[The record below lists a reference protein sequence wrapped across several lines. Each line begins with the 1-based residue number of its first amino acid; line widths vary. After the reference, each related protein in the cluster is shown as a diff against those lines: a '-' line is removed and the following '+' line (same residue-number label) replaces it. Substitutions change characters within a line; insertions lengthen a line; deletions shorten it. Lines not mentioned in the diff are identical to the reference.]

1 MLRRPG
7 RWLPRTKTGEVID
20 SDHVVAIVAE
30 QPSGRRESN
39 DCCEQPDPMLLSM
52 VVSGDQRA
60 TR

>member
-30 QPSGRRESN
+30 QRSGRRGSD
-39 DCCEQPDPMLLSM
+39 DCCEQPDHAA
-52 VVSGDQRA
+52 QRGGLW
-60 TR
+60 